1 MSRVFGAT
9 AHFVYGAAAV
19 GYPSNRGGGSTVE
32 EMMIRLNRQV
42 DRLLGSLERMQL
54 EEYLNYVRN
63 WKRLLWVNF
72 VSGLARGLGMAIG
85 FTVLGAAAVVLLQ
98 RIVVDNI
105 PWIGDFLAEVIRMA
119 QKKI

>member
-1 MSRVFGAT
+1 MGKGVSAM
-9 AHFVYGAAAV
+9 
-19 GYPSNRGGGSTVE
+19 E
-32 EMMIRLNRQV
+32 EIMIRLNRQV

-54 EEYLNYVRN
+54 EEYLNYVRD

-72 VSGLARGLGMAIG
+72 VAGLARGLGMAIG
-85 FTVLGAAAVVLLQ
+85 FTILGAAAVVLLQ

-119 QKKI
+119 QQKL

>member
-1 MSRVFGAT
+1 M
-9 AHFVYGAAAV
+9 
-19 GYPSNRGGGSTVE
+19 E